1 MSWVALARGAWR
13 QRKAWGGAERNPR
26 LATFMKFERAKRAI
40 AQTPQVP
47 DDESA
52 IAHSA
57 GSALILQRSWGC
69 ASLHPRLYAIT
80 RSAGYG
86 QNSFDLIR
94 AASSRSL
101 LTDRIFLA
109 QDNGV

>member
-52 IAHSA
+52 ITHSA
-57 GSALILQRSWGC
+57 GSALIFQRSWGS
-69 ASLHPRLYAIT
+69 ASLHPRAGSPAEHLGWGARLYAIT

-86 QNSFDLIR
+86 QNTFRLNQSFP
-94 AASSRSL
+94 
-101 LTDRIFLA
+101 
-109 QDNGV
+109 